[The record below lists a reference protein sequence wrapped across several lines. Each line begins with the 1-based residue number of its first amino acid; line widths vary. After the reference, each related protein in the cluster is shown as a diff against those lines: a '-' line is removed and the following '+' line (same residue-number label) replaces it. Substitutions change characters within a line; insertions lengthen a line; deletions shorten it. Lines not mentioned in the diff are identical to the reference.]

1 MLFDRLRP
9 LTLNSLSFASDTTN
23 SGHHFAAGDIAA
35 WNGLKSVGGAL
46 LMGQCAA
53 VNIIGH
59 LGVATQQTTTAGF
72 GPAQLPPFPLMMSLA
87 VGREAAAIDMNGTVD
102 SGEHL
107 RESFFGGDL
116 ALASKFPVHLFL
128 DLDID
133 DFAETRELLGLSG
146 PEDGMEIK
154 ETQQ

>member
-1 MLFDRLRP
+1 
-9 LTLNSLSFASDTTN
+9 
-23 SGHHFAAGDIAA
+23 
-35 WNGLKSVGGAL
+35 
-46 LMGQCAA
+46 MGQCAA

-59 LGVATQQTTTAGF
+59 LGVATTATAGF

-116 ALASKFPVHLFL
+116 ALASKFLVHVFL
-128 DLDID
+128 DL
-133 DFAETRELLGLSG
+133 
-146 PEDGMEIK
+146 
-154 ETQQ
+154 Q